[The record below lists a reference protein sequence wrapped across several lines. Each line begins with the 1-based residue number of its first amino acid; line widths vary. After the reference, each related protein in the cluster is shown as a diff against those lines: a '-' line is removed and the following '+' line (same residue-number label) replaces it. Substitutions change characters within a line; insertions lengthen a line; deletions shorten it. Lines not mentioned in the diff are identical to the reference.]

1 MVLESRLS
9 EALDLNCV
17 TYETEMANFQDDFQL
32 KTFSKQVALKLIVYT
47 IATPFLCV
55 STIDV
60 IQSNLGFKNPGILDF
75 LNDSFL
81 RAFSVNGHRTTR
93 LIPIYLLIPPTVCYF
108 TLNFTF
114 VTLINQTTNFAIRSL
129 RSKHDVQKNRRNKAY
144 NELMCLITANLIAS
158 SLLYPI
164 ETILTRLY
172 VQGTRT
178 LVDNLSSSDI
188 IIKPVLSN
196 YQGFFD
202 CKKAILQNETNL
214 GFYKGIGCLFLQFS
228 IQFLVIKITKSVIKN
243 YF

>member
-17 TYETEMANFQDDFQL
+17 TFETDATNFQEDFQF
-32 KTFSKQVALKLIVYT
+32 KTFSKQVVLKMIVYT

-75 LNDSFL
+75 LNDSFRRVL
-81 RAFSVNGHRTTR
+81 SVNGHRTTR
-93 LIPIYLLIPPTVCYF
+93 LIPIHLLIPPTVCYF
-108 TLNFTF
+108 TLNFIT
-114 VTLINQTTNFAIRSL
+114 VTAINQTTNFAIRSL
-129 RSKHDVQKNRRNKAY
+129 RSKYDVPKNRRNKAY
-144 NELMCLITANLIAS
+144 NEIMCLITANLIAGT
-158 SLLYPI
+158 LLYPI
-164 ETILTRLY
+164 ETILNRLY

-178 LVDNLSSSDI
+178 LMDNLNSGI
-188 IIKPVLSN
+188 IIKPILSN

-202 CKKAILQNETNL
+202 CKKAILQDETNL
-214 GFYKGIGCLFLQFS
+214 GFYKGLGSMLLQFS
-228 IQFLVIKITKSVIKN
+228 IQFLIIKITKSVIKS

>member
-17 TYETEMANFQDDFQL
+17 TYETDTANFQEDFQL
-32 KTFSKQVALKLIVYT
+32 KTFSKQVMLKIIVYT

-108 TLNFTF
+108 TLNFITVTF
-114 VTLINQTTNFAIRSL
+114 INQTTNFAIRSL

-144 NELMCLITANLIAS
+144 NEIMCLITANLIAS
-158 SLLYPI
+158 TLLYPI
-164 ETILTRLY
+164 ETILNRLY

-178 LVDNLSSSDI
+178 LVDNLSSGL

-202 CKKAILQNETNL
+202 CKKAILANETNL
-214 GFYKGIGCLFLQFS
+214 GFYKGIGSLFLQFS
-228 IQFLVIKITKSVIKN
+228 LQFLIIKITKSVIKN